1 MGDIGTGA
9 EAGIDETPLPE
20 PVQCVCI
27 AFRPLR
33 LDDRLAVM
41 GDAEP
46 GQILENAVDELRAA
60 ATRIQIL
67 DPEQELPAAG
77 ARMGMAERRRKGVAQ
92 VEPSRRRWG
101 ETCDLQDSLPLK
113 GDKADS

>member
-41 GDAEP
+41 RNAQP
-46 GQILENAVDELRAA
+46 GQILENVADEFRTAA
-60 ATRIQIL
+60 SGVQIL
-67 DPEQELPAAG
+67 DPQQKFPAAG
-77 ARMGMAERRRKGVAQ
+77 PRMGMAQRRRKGMAQ
-92 VEPSRRRWG
+92 VQPSRRRGG
-101 ETCDLQDSLPLK
+101 ETCDLQDSLHFK
-113 GDKADS
+113 GDKA

>member
-41 GDAEP
+41 GDA
-46 GQILENAVDELRAA
+46 
-60 ATRIQIL
+60 
-67 DPEQELPAAG
+67 
-77 ARMGMAERRRKGVAQ
+77 
-92 VEPSRRRWG
+92 
-101 ETCDLQDSLPLK
+101 
-113 GDKADS
+113 